1 MEDCN
6 NSLPNDHYYPVII
19 IGAGISGIA
28 SACQLQRKFGCN
40 QFMIFESQDGIGGTW
55 WNHRYP
61 GVATDSPSPL
71 YSYSFAPLPSF
82 AGPRATGKEMYQY
95 LHTVCT
101 QHGILNRIQLS
112 TDVTDLIWDDS
123 EKQWIASIVT
133 AKKRTRVRAKIV
145 ISAVG
150 KFGSPDISMLQ
161 SILGIDT
168 FRGRIMH
175 TAQWDSSVTLRG
187 KDITV
192 IGAGCSAAQLVPKL
206 LASSEIQPRSVTQ
219 IIRSP
224 HWVTPDPYSGEL
236 RRFWNLCMPVIVS
249 CRLGAWMARSVLF
262 ILYELFYFLFYRPFS
277 NRSQFQKRFQR
288 RLTSY
293 IDRKVPEEYK
303 SMLTPRYT
311 VGCKRVILDPGW
323 YDTLKDP
330 RFSLHVSRLKRFEEN
345 CLVLGTGK
353 KETKVFTD
361 VLLLATG
368 YSPTSNFLS
377 SISMTGRDGIDLQ
390 KIWNARGGPQAY
402 LGLAM
407 DQFPNLFFISGPN
420 SSVSHGSVMAGI
432 ENSVCYIMQL
442 LGPVLEGQVASL
454 EVKKDACCT
463 WTQKVQLASKD
474 SIWVKGGCSN
484 WYIDGRGWNSMIYPY
499 VPIHCCIQR
508 SQF

>member
-1 MEDCN
+1 MEECN
-6 NSLPNDHYYPVII
+6 SKFTTDVYYPVII

-28 SACQLQRKFGCN
+28 LACQLQRKFGCN

-71 YSYSFAPLPSF
+71 YSYSFAPTPSF

-95 LHTVCT
+95 LCTVCT
-101 QHGILNRIQLS
+101 QYGIHDRIQLN
-112 TDVTDLIWDDS
+112 TAITDLIWDQS
-123 EKQWIASIVT
+123 EQQWIATAVT
-133 AKKRTRVRAKIV
+133 GKERARLRAKIV

-150 KFGSPDISMLQ
+150 KLGTPDIS
-161 SILGIDT
+161 ILHSVPGIDT

-175 TAQWDSSVTLRG
+175 TAQWDSFVTLRE

-192 IGAGCSAAQLVPKL
+192 IGAGCTAAQLVPHL
-206 LASSEIQPRSVTQ
+206 LTSSEIQPRSVAQ

-224 HWVTPDPYSGEL
+224 HWVIPDPYSGKMRSL
-236 RRFWNLCMPVIVS
+236 WDLCMPIIVS
-249 CRLGAWMARSVLF
+249 CRLGAWMARLVIF
-262 ILYELFYFLFYRPFS
+262 VLYELFYFLFLRRYLDENQLP
-277 NRSQFQKRFQR
+277 KRLQQ

-293 IDRKVPEEYK
+293 IDRKVPDKYK
-303 SMLTPRYT
+303 SMLTPRYA
-311 VGCKRVILDPGW
+311 VGCKRVILDPGC

-330 RFSLHVSRLKRFEEN
+330 KFGLHNSRLKRFEKD
-345 CLVLGTGK
+345 CLVLDNGK
-353 KETKVFTD
+353 NETRIPTD

-377 SISMTGRDGIDLQ
+377 SISVTGRDGINLQ
-390 KIWNARGGPQAY
+390 KIWNDRGGPQAY

-407 DQFPNLFFISGPN
+407 DHFPNLFFIFGPN

-432 ENSVCYIMQL
+432 ENTVFLITQL
-442 LGPVLEGQVASL
+442 LTPVLEGHFTVL
-454 EVKKDACCT
+454 EIKKDACDA

-474 SIWVKGGCSN
+474 SIW
-484 WYIDGRGWNSMIYPY
+484 
-499 VPIHCCIQR
+499 
-508 SQF
+508 